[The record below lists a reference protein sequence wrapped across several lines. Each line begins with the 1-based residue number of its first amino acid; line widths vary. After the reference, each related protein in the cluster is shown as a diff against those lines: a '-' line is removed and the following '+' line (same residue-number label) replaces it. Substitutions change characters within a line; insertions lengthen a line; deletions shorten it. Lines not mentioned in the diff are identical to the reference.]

1 MNDLLFEASVYVL
14 VVAMLLG
21 FWRLAKGPSVID
33 RIIAFDAMVMCALGQ
48 VVLLSR
54 LWFTALYLD
63 LVLIVMSLGFVSA
76 LALVFYLQKTL
87 PDRAKGGGEREG
99 GEA

>member
-1 MNDLLFEASVYVL
+1 MNDFLFEASIYVL

-76 LALVFYLQKTL
+76 LALVFYLQKTM
-87 PDRAKGGGEREG
+87 PDRPKGDHNEEG
-99 GEA
+99 DEA